1 MTEYFSE
8 ETLSILYEKKYK
20 DSKSKGLD
28 KINCLNFNKG
38 NELAIIHRKVIDS
51 SYEFTPYLEVL
62 KLKGRFKL
70 PRLISVPTLRDRV
83 TLLALKE
90 YLHNKFPESVNRK
103 LPNHYIKD
111 LKHFLNASNSKE
123 NIHYIKLDIKN
134 FYDRINRTIL
144 INILKEKKVDNTLIE
159 LIKKT
164 ISTPTIP
171 ASTKKNNYNGF
182 LTNKGIP
189 QGLAISNILAQI
201 YLHEFDK
208 DIKKRNFF
216 YQRYVDDIIILNQGE
231 ITKYRNNNIEK
242 SLNKLDL
249 ELNEEKTERNSLKKE
264 FNFLSYSIGIKSI
277 SIAENNIEKF
287 IKRIAGKFTWFRN
300 NLNNPSL
307 RPNWIKTEERLVEIF
322 IEELND
328 SITGI
333 ISKDKNYGW
342 LFYFSEMTDISL
354 LFKLD
359 KIIQSFFLSE
369 KYFKTIPKNLK
380 KLVRT
385 YYVISYD
392 KNKNYIS
399 NYDNYNSI
407 KRKRDFLTFRGK
419 LNPDIH
425 YEDEEIKKMF
435 EKYQNKQLQNVEK
448 DIGYNYF

>member
-1 MTEYFSE
+1 MTEYFAE

-20 DSKSKGLD
+20 DSRSKGLD
-28 KINCLNFNKG
+28 KVNCLNFNKG
-38 NELAIIHRKVIDS
+38 NELAIINRKVIDS
-51 SYEFTPYLEVL
+51 SYEFTPYLEIL
-62 KLKGRFKL
+62 KLKGRYKL
-70 PRLISVPTLRDRV
+70 PRLISVPTLRDRI

-103 LPNHYIKD
+103 LPNHYIRD
-111 LKHFLNASNSKE
+111 LKRFLNASNSKE
-123 NIHYIKLDIKN
+123 NINYIKLDIKN
-134 FYDRINRTIL
+134 FYDKINRTIL
-144 INILKEKKVDNTLIE
+144 IDILKSKNVDNTVIE
-159 LIKKT
+159 LIKKA

-171 ASTKKNNYNGF
+171 VSTKKTNYNSF
-182 LTNKGIP
+182 ITNKGIP

-300 NLNNPSL
+300 NLNNPDL

-342 LFYFSEMTDISL
+342 LFYFSEMSDLSL

-359 KIIQSFFLSE
+359 KIIQNFFLNE
-369 KYFKTIPKNLK
+369 KYFKTTPNNLK

-385 YYVISYD
+385 YYVISYY

-419 LNPDIH
+419 LNPEIH
-425 YEDEEIKKMF
+425 YKDEEIKKMF

>member
-1 MTEYFSE
+1 MTEYFAE
-8 ETLSILYEKKYK
+8 ENLSILYEKKYK
-20 DSKSKGLD
+20 DSRSKGLD
-28 KINCLNFNKG
+28 KVNCLNFKKG
-38 NELAIIHRKVIDS
+38 NELAVINRKVIDL
-51 SYEFTPYLEVL
+51 SYEFTPYLEIL

-70 PRLISVPTLRDRV
+70 PRLISVPTLRDRI

-103 LPNHYIKD
+103 LPNHYIRD
-111 LKHFLNASNSKE
+111 LKRFLNASNSKE

-144 INILKEKKVDNTLIE
+144 LNILKSKNVDNTVIE
-159 LIKKT
+159 LIKKA

-171 ASTKKNNYNGF
+171 VSTKKTNYNSF
-182 LTNKGIP
+182 ITNIGIP

-231 ITKYRNNNIEK
+231 ISKYRNNNIEK
-242 SLNKLDL
+242 SLKKLDL
-249 ELNEEKTERNSLKKE
+249 ELNDEKTERNSLKKE

-300 NLNNPSL
+300 NLNNPDL

-328 SITGI
+328 NITGI

-342 LFYFSEMTDISL
+342 LFYFSEMSDLSL

-359 KIIQSFFLSE
+359 KIIQSFFSNE

-380 KLVRT
+380 KLVRA

-425 YEDEEIKKMF
+425 YKDEEIKKMF
-435 EKYQNKQLQNVEK
+435 EEYQNKQLQNVEK
-448 DIGYNYF
+448 NIGYNYF

>member
-1 MTEYFSE
+1 MNEYFIE
-8 ETLSILYEKKYK
+8 KNLTVLYENKYK
-20 DSKSKGLD
+20 NSKSKGLD
-28 KINCLNFNKG
+28 KVNCLNFKKD
-38 NELAIIHRKVIDS
+38 NELSIINRKVLDS
-51 SYEFTPYLEVL
+51 SYVFTPYLEIL

-70 PRLISVPTLRDRV
+70 PRLISVPTLRDRI

-90 YLHNKFPESVNRK
+90 YLHDKFPESVNRK
-103 LPNHYIKD
+103 LPNNYIKD
-111 LKHFLNASNSKE
+111 LKRYIKASNSKE
-123 NIHYIKLDIKN
+123 DIHYIKLDIKN

-144 INILKEKKVDNTLIE
+144 IDILKKKNIDNLAIE
-159 LIKKT
+159 LIKKA

-171 ASTKKNNYNGF
+171 VSTKKLNYGNF
-182 LTNKGIP
+182 ISEKGIP

-201 YLHEFDK
+201 YLYEFDQ

-216 YQRYVDDIIILNQGE
+216 YQRYVDDIIILNQGD
-231 ITKYRNNNIEK
+231 ITQYRNKNIEK

-249 ELNEEKTERNSLKKE
+249 ELNEEKTERNSLKTN
-264 FNFLSYSIGIKSI
+264 FTFLSYDIGANNI

-300 NLNNPSL
+300 NLNNQEL
-307 RPNWIKTEERLVEIF
+307 RPNWIKTDERLEEIF

-333 ISKDKNYGW
+333 ISKEKNYGW
-342 LFYFSEMTDISL
+342 IFYFSEISDLSL

-359 KIIQSFFLSE
+359 KIIQSFFLND
-369 KYFKTIPKNLK
+369 KHFKVIPKNLK

-392 KNKNYIS
+392 KKKNYLS
-399 NYDNYNSI
+399 NYDNYNSV
-407 KRKRDFLTFRGK
+407 KRKREFLTFRGK
-419 LNPDIH
+419 LNPNSYYSD
-425 YEDEEIKKMF
+425 DEIINIFK
-435 EKYQNKQLQNVEK
+435 KYQNKQLYNVEK

>member
-1 MTEYFSE
+1 MTEYFAE

-28 KINCLNFNKG
+28 KVNCLNFNKG
-38 NELAIIHRKVIDS
+38 NELAIINRKVIDS
-51 SYEFTPYLEVL
+51 SYEFTPYLEIL

-70 PRLISVPTLRDRV
+70 PRLISVPTLRDRI

-103 LPNHYIKD
+103 LPNHYIRD
-111 LKHFLNASNSKE
+111 LKLFLSASNSKE

-134 FYDRINRTIL
+134 FYDKINRTIL
-144 INILKEKKVDNTLIE
+144 INILKSKNVDNTVIE
-159 LIKKT
+159 LIKKA
-164 ISTPTIP
+164 ISTPTVP
-171 ASTKKNNYNGF
+171 VSTKKTNYNSF
-182 LTNKGIP
+182 ITNKGIP

-264 FNFLSYSIGIKSI
+264 FNFLSYSIGAKSI

-300 NLNNPSL
+300 NLNNPDL

-342 LFYFSEMTDISL
+342 LFYFSEMSNLSL

-359 KIIQSFFLSE
+359 KIIQNFFLKE
-369 KYFKTIPKNLK
+369 NHFKTIPKNLK

-419 LNPDIH
+419 LNPDTH

>member
-1 MTEYFSE
+1 MTEYFAE

-20 DSKSKGLD
+20 DSRSKGLD
-28 KINCLNFNKG
+28 KVNCLNFNKG
-38 NELAIIHRKVIDS
+38 NELAIINRKVIDS
-51 SYEFTPYLEVL
+51 SYEFTPYLEIL
-62 KLKGRFKL
+62 KLKGRYKL
-70 PRLISVPTLRDRV
+70 PRLISVPTLRDRI

-103 LPNHYIKD
+103 LPNHYIRD
-111 LKHFLNASNSKE
+111 LKRFLNASNSKE

-134 FYDRINRTIL
+134 FYDKINRIIL
-144 INILKEKKVDNTLIE
+144 IDILKSKNVDNTVIE
-159 LIKKT
+159 LIKKA

-171 ASTKKNNYNGF
+171 VSTKKTNYNSF
-182 LTNKGIP
+182 ITNKGIP

-287 IKRIAGKFTWFRN
+287 IKRIAGKFTWFKN
-300 NLNNPSL
+300 NLNNPDL

-342 LFYFSEMTDISL
+342 LFYFSEMSDLSL

-359 KIIQSFFLSE
+359 KIIQNFFLNE
-369 KYFKTIPKNLK
+369 KYFKTTPKNLK

-419 LNPDIH
+419 LNPEIH
-425 YEDEEIKKMF
+425 YKDEEIIKMF